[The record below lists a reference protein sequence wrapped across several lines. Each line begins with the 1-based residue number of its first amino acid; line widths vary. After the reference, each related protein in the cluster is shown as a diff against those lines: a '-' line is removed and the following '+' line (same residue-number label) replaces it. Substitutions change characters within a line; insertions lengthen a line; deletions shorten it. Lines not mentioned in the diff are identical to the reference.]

1 MRPQDDRSQ
10 QSILGLC
17 DQDSGIVAEYVQI
30 VSCQKHWRSPTTL
43 ERCTED
49 VPRWLLLPLHEARIR
64 VDRGFV
70 GCGEHTEISCMI
82 KGLRRY
88 VQQGLRSS
96 LSTTPRTFMVL
107 I

>member
-17 DQDSGIVAEYVQI
+17 DQDSGIVAENVQV

-43 ERCTED
+43 ERRIED

-70 GCGEHTEISCMI
+70 GCGEHTEISCM
-82 KGLRRY
+82 
-88 VQQGLRSS
+88 
-96 LSTTPRTFMVL
+96 TPEICVARTKIFAQHSPEAL
-107 I
+107 H